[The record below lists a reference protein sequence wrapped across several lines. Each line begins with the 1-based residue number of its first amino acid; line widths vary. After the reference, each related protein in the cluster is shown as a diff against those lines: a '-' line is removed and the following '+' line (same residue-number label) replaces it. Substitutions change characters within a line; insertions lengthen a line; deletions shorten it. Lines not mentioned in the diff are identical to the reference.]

1 MKKKFLLALFA
12 LASLNCVVNAQALN
26 WPADGGIESWGFTK
40 SDACQPGD
48 GYMAEFSNKFQS
60 IYLYKP
66 ESGSPS
72 TARQYVNGSHTN
84 AFIDKLKRGGL
95 SHPITHKSPQ

>member
-1 MKKKFLLALFA
+1 MKKKFLLALLA

-26 WPADGGIESWGFTK
+26 WPADGGIESWGLTK
-40 SDACQPGD
+40 SDGCQPGD

-66 ESGSPS
+66 WSGSPS
-72 TARQYVNGSHTN
+72 TARQYVNGSHTS
-84 AFIDKLKRGGL
+84 AFIDKIKRGG
-95 SHPITHKSPQ
+95 